1 MTHRPAVTLME
12 VLVTMFIMAIGMLA
26 LLVLFPLGAVS
37 MGQALKDD
45 RCASTAAMAENVANA
60 MNVRYD
66 INVVKAFGTSTTT
79 PQMVYVDPEAWNY
92 GYTVPLSGPPVAGLI
107 PRTAPTFAGTPQ
119 LADRWFSLPDDI
131 TFLPGGTPDIFT
143 TGGPIDRGRR
153 YSYAYLLRLMPGAS
167 TNLVHLYAVVY
178 SGRPVNTLATTT
190 TEWTYTASTGNP
202 ITPLLPNGLTIANTM
217 ATTIKRGG
225 WIFDPVNG
233 YFYRVTNIT
242 DSGGS
247 TTVELQQNLIGTP
260 SVVIVMDNVVEVF
273 DKGFGWQP

>member
-1 MTHRPAVTLME
+1 MTRRPAVTLIE

-66 INVVKAFGTSTTT
+66 SNVVAAFGNSATT
-79 PQMVYVDPEAWNY
+79 PKMVYVDPEATTN
-92 GYTVPLSGPPVAGLI
+92 GYTAFLGGLI
-107 PRTAPTFAGTPQ
+107 PRTPPSFATIPH

-131 TFLPGGTPDIFT
+131 TFLDGGTPDIFT

-153 YSYAYLLRLMPGAS
+153 YSYAYLLRLLPSGS
-167 TNLVHLYAVVY
+167 TNLVQLYAVVY

-202 ITPLLPNGLTIANTM
+202 ITPLPPNGLTIANTM

-247 TTVELQQNLIGTP
+247 TTVELQQNLIETP
-260 SVVIVMDNVVEVF
+260 SVVVVLDNVAEVF